1 LRGAWVYTGDVG
13 YIDDDDFLFV
23 VDRVKDMVVTDGKNV
38 SFVGSRSSNIPL
50 CNLAIQLA

>member
-38 SFVGSRSSNIPL
+38 SFVGSRSSNILL